1 LNPDGGKLAR
11 ALVLIGIERKG
22 AEWETVIQKQR
33 IAGSSPAPSQVE
45 GWPSWQGSRQKPIV
59 PGYLSLSLS
68 VKAWGQSHADGIF
81 VNLGPIVL
89 ALAWRL
95 S

>member
-1 LNPDGGKLAR
+1 MAANLPER
-11 ALVLIGIERKG
+11 LVLIGIERKG

-45 GWPSWQGSRQKPIV
+45 GWPSWQGSRLKPIV